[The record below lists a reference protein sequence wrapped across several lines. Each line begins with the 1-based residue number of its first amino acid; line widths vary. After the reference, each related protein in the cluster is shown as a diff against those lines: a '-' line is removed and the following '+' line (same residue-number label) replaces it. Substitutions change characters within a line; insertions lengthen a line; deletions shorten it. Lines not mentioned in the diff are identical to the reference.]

1 MILAAPHRQL
11 HDNPD
16 LVSLAE
22 VTEAD
27 ADVLLDI
34 LHVPE
39 RWVRAT
45 GFPLAERLQG
55 PCANTRLAAPSR
67 RNNGHAREPLALP
80 SSGVERGRAVAAPTV
95 VEESSP

>member
-34 LHVPE
+34 LQAPE

-45 GFPLAERLQG
+45 GFPLANVCKG
-55 PCANTRLAAPSR
+55 Y
-67 RNNGHAREPLALP
+67 
-80 SSGVERGRAVAAPTV
+80 APTHV
-95 VEESSP
+95 WQRRPEETTDTPENRFALAFLRQV